1 MVRPPLKKFKDDP
14 RRRLTI
20 LEPSRVLQPQPL
32 YLPCFVKSMNRSTK
46 ITPKSLSLLEQLF
59 IVKTP
64 ATNDDDDNLVSIQ
77 FLFGEALPNWLS
89 VGLQNVSIDIIP
101 SAIGG
106 SGEPRA

>member
-1 MVRPPLKKFKDDP
+1 
-14 RRRLTI
+14 
-20 LEPSRVLQPQPL
+20 
-32 YLPCFVKSMNRSTK
+32 MNRSTK

-64 ATNDDDDNLVSIQ
+64 ATNDDDDNLVSVQ

-89 VGLQNVSIDIIP
+89 AGLQNVSIDIIP

-106 SGEPRA
+106 SGEPRAERKAKPNVRVDVIDNEGEKKQK